1 MNLIQIYHTLSILSK
16 INVILGRKKIRVSIN
31 YVIDDAI
38 SVFKYLL
45 KNLKDS
51 NVLCLKENFLE
62 HFTFFRFYFINELM

>member
-1 MNLIQIYHTLSILSK
+1 MNLIQIYHTLSIRSK

-62 HFTFFRFYFINELM
+62 HFTLSDFILLMN